1 MGQSSLMNLKIL
13 LPFGVFAEKNSI
25 TRMVAETREGSFG
38 ILPHRLDCVAALVP
52 GIMIY
57 EHEAEEEVCV
67 AVDQGV
73 LVKTG
78 LNVFVSVRNAIGGT
92 NLDILH
98 EAVKREF
105 LDLDDQE
112 KSIRSVMAKLESSFI
127 RQIAGFHT

>member
-1 MGQSSLMNLKIL
+1 MGQSSLIHLKIL
-13 LPFGVFAEKNSI
+13 LPFGVFAERNSI
-25 TRMVAETREGSFG
+25 SRMVAETRQGSFG

-57 EHEAEEEVCV
+57 ENEAEGEIYV

-92 NLDILH
+92 DLDKLD

-105 LDLDDQE
+105 LDLDNQE
-112 KSIRSVMAKLESSFI
+112 QRVRSVMAKLESTFI
-127 RQIAGFHT
+127 RQIAGFHP